1 MTAPRPI
8 AMLIAA
14 LGGEGGGVLTD
25 WIVAAAAAQ
34 GFPVQSTSIPG
45 VAQRTGAT
53 TYYLEIMPATLS
65 ALGGKRPVL
74 ALTPSGGDV
83 DVVLA
88 SELMEG
94 ARAIGSG
101 FVTSDRTALL
111 ASTHRSYAIAERMA
125 MGDGRYDTGR
135 LTKAIETHARRH
147 LLFDMAAVAKDTGAM
162 INAVMLGALAAAEVL
177 PIPAQAFEEA
187 IRADGKAVDANLRG
201 FRAGLAAAK
210 SAAARAADDGKR
222 RHGAVPSVAALE
234 AEASAIMPAAATEI
248 VVEGLRRTAA
258 YQDVAYACRYLDR
271 LRAICEADD
280 HADAG
285 GRLVRETARQ
295 LAVRMTFEDVIR
307 VAEAKIAPERFA
319 RIRAELGLKDGEPFR
334 IVEVLKPGLEEMCQI
349 LPPRLAQ
356 RVLGWAERRGWRP
369 HWGME
374 IESTALT
381 GYLRFW
387 ALAKLK
393 RFRPRGHRFALEQ
406 TAIEAWLKLIV
417 EAAHL
422 SADVA
427 IEVAECA
434 RLIKGYGDTWQRGST
449 NYQTIEAQVIRPAL
463 AGRIAPNQA
472 ADAIASARTAALVD
486 PEGDGLAKCL
496 AEIASRTAAVR
507 MAAE

>member
-8 AMLIAA
+8 ALLIAA

-25 WIVAAAAAQ
+25 WIVTAAASQ

-53 TYYLEIMPATLS
+53 TYYVEVMPATRD
-65 ALGGKRPVL
+65 ALGGKRPIL
-74 ALTPSGGDV
+74 ALAPGGGDV

-94 ARAIGSG
+94 ARAIGNG
-101 FVTSDRTALL
+101 FVTPDRTALI

-135 LTKAIETHARRH
+135 LVKAIETHAKRNV
-147 LLFDMAAVAKDTGAM
+147 LFDMAAIAADTGAM
-162 INAVMLGALAAAEVL
+162 INAVMLGAVAAANVL
-177 PIPAQAFEEA
+177 PIPVAAYEDA
-187 IRADGKAVDANLRG
+187 IRHDGKAVDANLRG
-201 FRAGLAAAK
+201 FRAGLAAATNAVATPR
-210 SAAARAADDGKR
+210 SRDGKR
-222 RHGAVPSVAALE
+222 RHGATPTVAELE
-234 AEASAIMPAAATEI
+234 ARAQATMPASAVEI
-248 VVEGLRRTAA
+248 IVEGLRRTAT
-258 YQDVAYACRYLDR
+258 YQNAAYAAFYLDR
-271 LRAICEADD
+271 LTRILDADTR
-280 HADAG
+280 ADAG
-285 GRLVRETARQ
+285 GRLVRETARH
-295 LAVRMTFEDVIR
+295 LAVRMTFEDIVR

-319 RIRAELGLKDGEPFR
+319 RIRAELGAKDDDPYRVVDF
-334 IVEVLKPGLEEMCQI
+334 LKPGLDEMCQI
-349 LPPRLAQ
+349 LPPRMAQ

-374 IESTALT
+374 IESTSLF

-393 RFRPRGHRFALEQ
+393 RLRPRGHRYAQEQ
-406 TAIEAWLKLIV
+406 AAIESWLALIA
-417 EAAHL
+417 EAAHQ

-427 IEVAECA
+427 VEIAECA

-449 NYQTIEAQVIRPAL
+449 NYALIEAQVIRPVL
-463 AGRIAPNQA
+463 AGRIPLRQG

-486 PEGDGLAKCL
+486 PEGEGLARCL
-496 AEIASRTAAVR
+496 AEIAAPTAI
-507 MAAE
+507 AAE

>member
-1 MTAPRPI
+1 MTTPRPI

-53 TYYLEIMPATLS
+53 TYYLEIMPATAA

-94 ARAIGSG
+94 ARAIGNG
-101 FVTSDRTALL
+101 FVTPDRTTLI

-147 LLFDMAAVAKDTGAM
+147 LVFDMAAVARDTGAM
-162 INAVMLGALAAAEVL
+162 INAVMLGALAAADVL
-177 PIPAQAFEEA
+177 PLPAQAFEDA

-201 FRAGLAAAK
+201 FRAGLAAATA
-210 SAAARAADDGKR
+210 AAARAADDGKR
-222 RHGAVPSVAALE
+222 RHGAVRSIAALE
-234 AEASAIMPAAATEI
+234 AEANAIMPASAIEI

-258 YQDVAYACRYLDR
+258 YQDAAYAGRYLDR
-271 LRAICEADD
+271 LKAICEADD

-285 GRLVRETARQ
+285 GRLIRETARQ

-334 IVEVLKPGLEEMCQI
+334 IVDFLKPGLEEICQV
-349 LPPRLAQ
+349 LPTGLAQ
-356 RVLGWAERRGWRP
+356 RILALAERRGWRP

-393 RFRPRGHRFALEQ
+393 RLRPRGHRFVQEQ
-406 TAIEAWLKLIV
+406 AAIEDWLALIV
-417 EAAHL
+417 AAAQL

-434 RLIKGYGDTWQRGST
+434 RLIKGYGDTWQRGSA
-449 NYQTIEAQVIRPAL
+449 NYRTIEAQVIRPAL
-463 AGRIAPNQA
+463 AGRIARNQA

-486 PEGDGLAKCL
+486 PDGDGLSKCL
-496 AEIASRTAAVR
+496 AEIESRAGA
-507 MAAE
+507 MPLAAE

>member
-25 WIVAAAAAQ
+25 WIVAAADAQ

-53 TYYLEIMPATLS
+53 TYYIEIMPATLS

-94 ARAIGSG
+94 ARAIGNG
-101 FVTSDRTALL
+101 LVTPDRTALI

-135 LTKAIETHARRH
+135 LLKAIETHAKRH
-147 LLFDMAAVAKDTGAM
+147 LVFDMAAVARDTGAM
-162 INAVMLGALAAAEVL
+162 INAVMLGALSAAQVL
-177 PIPAQAFEEA
+177 PIPAQAFEDA
-187 IRADGKAVDANLRG
+187 VRHDGKAVDANLRG
-201 FRAGLAAAK
+201 FRAGLAAAT
-210 SAAARAADDGKR
+210 AAAVQAANDGKR
-222 RHGAVPSVAALE
+222 RHGATRSVAALE
-234 AEASAIMPAAATEI
+234 AEANAIMPASAIEI
-248 VVEGLRRTAA
+248 VVEGLRRTGA
-258 YQDVAYACRYLDR
+258 YQDATYAGLYFDR
-271 LRAICEADD
+271 LKAICEADD
-280 HADAG
+280 RADAG
-285 GRLVRETARQ
+285 GRLIRETARQ

-319 RIRAELGLKDGEPFR
+319 RIRQELGLKDGEPFR
-334 IVEVLKPGLEEMCQI
+334 IVDFLKPGLEEFCQI

-356 RVLGWAERRGWRP
+356 SILGWAARRGWRP
-369 HWGME
+369 HFGME
-374 IESTALT
+374 IESTSLT

-393 RFRPRGHRFALEQ
+393 RLRPRGHRFAQEQ
-406 TAIEAWLKLIV
+406 AAIAAWLALIV

-427 IEVAECA
+427 LEVAECA
-434 RLIKGYGDTWQRGST
+434 RLIKGYGDTWQRGSA
-449 NYQTIEAQVIRPAL
+449 NYQTIVAQVIRPTL
-463 AGRIAPNQA
+463 AGQIALTVA

>member
-1 MTAPRPI
+1 MTTSRPI

-53 TYYLEIMPATLS
+53 TYYIEIMPATLA

-74 ALTPSGGDV
+74 ALTPSSGDV

-94 ARAIGSG
+94 ARAIGNG
-101 FVTSDRTALL
+101 LVTPDRTALI

-125 MGDGRYDTGR
+125 MGDGRYDAGR
-135 LTKAIETHARRH
+135 MTKAIENHAQRH
-147 LLFDMAAVAKDTGAM
+147 MLFDMAAVAKDTGAM
-162 INAVMLGALAAAEVL
+162 INAVMLGALAAARVL

-187 IRADGKAVDANLRG
+187 IRHDGKAVDANLRG
-201 FRAGLAAAK
+201 FRAGLAAATA
-210 SAAARAADDGKR
+210 AAARAAEDGKR
-222 RHGAVPSVAALE
+222 RHGTVRSIAALE
-234 AEASAIMPAAATEI
+234 AEANAIMPASAMPI
-248 VVEGLRRTAA
+248 VIEGLRRTAA
-258 YQDVAYACRYLDR
+258 YQDATYAGLYFDR
-271 LRAICEADD
+271 LKAICEADD
-280 HADAG
+280 RADTG
-285 GRLVRETARQ
+285 GRLIRETARQ
-295 LAVRMTFEDVIR
+295 LAVRMTFEDVVR

-319 RIRAELGLKDGEPFR
+319 RIRQELGLKDGEPFR
-334 IVEVLKPGLEEMCQI
+334 IVDFLKPGLEEFCQI

-356 RVLGWAERRGWRP
+356 RVLALAERRGWRP
-369 HWGME
+369 HFGME
-374 IESTALT
+374 IESTSLS

-387 ALAKLK
+387 ALAKL
-393 RFRPRGHRFALEQ
+393 RRLRPRGHRYAQEQ
-406 TAIEAWLKLIV
+406 AAIAAWLALVV

-434 RLIKGYGDTWQRGST
+434 RLIKGYGDTWQRGSA

-463 AGRIAPNQA
+463 AGRIPLAQA
-472 ADAIASARTAALVD
+472 TDAIASARTAALVD
-486 PEGDGLAKCL
+486 PEGEGLAKCL
-496 AEIASRTAAVR
+496 AEIASRTAAR
-507 MAAE
+507 QMAAE

>member
-1 MTAPRPI
+1 
-8 AMLIAA
+8 
-14 LGGEGGGVLTD
+14 
-25 WIVAAAAAQ
+25 
-34 GFPVQSTSIPG
+34 
-45 VAQRTGAT
+45 
-53 TYYLEIMPATLS
+53 
-65 ALGGKRPVL
+65 
-74 ALTPSGGDV
+74 
-83 DVVLA
+83 
-88 SELMEG
+88 
-94 ARAIGSG
+94 
-101 FVTSDRTALL
+101 
-111 ASTHRSYAIAERMA
+111 
-125 MGDGRYDTGR
+125 
-135 LTKAIETHARRH
+135 
-147 LLFDMAAVAKDTGAM
+147 MAAVARDTGAM
-162 INAVMLGALAAAEVL
+162 INAVMLGALAAANVL
-177 PIPAQAFEEA
+177 PVRAQAFEDA
-187 IRADGKAVDANLRG
+187 IRHAGKAVDANLRG
-201 FRAGLAAAK
+201 FRAGLAAATA
-210 SAAARAADDGKR
+210 AAARAPHDGKR
-222 RHGAVPSVAALE
+222 RHGAVRSVVALE
-234 AEASAIMPAAATEI
+234 AEANAIMPASAIAI

-258 YQDVAYACRYLDR
+258 YQDTAYASLYFDR
-271 LRAICEADD
+271 LNAICEADD
-280 HADAG
+280 RADAG
-285 GRLVRETARQ
+285 GRLIRETARQ

-334 IVEVLKPGLEEMCQI
+334 IVDVLKPGLEEFCQV

-374 IESTALT
+374 VESTSLT

-406 TAIEAWLKLIV
+406 AAIEAWLKLIV

-434 RLIKGYGDTWQRGST
+434 RLIKGYGDTWQRGSA
-449 NYQTIEAQVIRPAL
+449 NYRTIETQVIRPAL
-463 AGRIAPNQA
+463 AGRIAPTQA

-507 MAAE
+507 IAAE